1 MFDLVSIQSALR
13 AQHIDAWLLYDFR
26 GSNPLAR
33 RILDMDGRGLSSR
46 RFFYLIPAEGSPQK
60 LVSRVEVFALDHLPG
75 EKHVY
80 LRGEELTAGVA
91 ALLAGLGRV
100 AMEYSPRNAVPTISR
115 VDAGTMELVK
125 SFGVDVVSSGDLVQL
140 FEAAWDD
147 EQWAMHQ
154 ESARATTSA
163 FQVAWDLIAE
173 KTRDGGTTTEVEVR
187 AAIMDHLHSRG
198 LIAAHPAI
206 VAVGPHGGDPHY
218 EVDTQNVATI
228 RAGDFVLVDLW
239 GKLERP
245 RAVYSDYTRV
255 GFVGDRVPDHY
266 AQVFQVVAQA
276 RDAAIALIR
285 TRFAEGVRLQGWE
298 VDEAARQVI
307 VRAGYGDNFLHRTGH
322 SIGEEI
328 HGNGANMDNFETHE
342 ERLVLP
348 RTGFSIEPGI
358 YLPEFG
364 IRSEVNVFID
374 GDGGVHVTGEPQ
386 TEVMPILRR

>member
-1 MFDLVSIQSALR
+1 MFDLAAVQSALR

-33 RILDMDGRGLSSR
+33 RILDLDGRGLSSR
-46 RFFYLIPAEGSPQK
+46 RFFYLIPAEGAPRK
-60 LVSRVEVFALDHLPG
+60 LVSRVEAFALDHLPG

-91 ALLAGLGRV
+91 ALLAGLDRV

-115 VDAGTMELVK
+115 VDAGTVELVK
-125 SFGVDVVSSGDLVQL
+125 SFGVDVASSGDLVQL
-140 FEAAWDD
+140 FEATWDD
-147 EQWAMHQ
+147 EQWAMHL
-154 ESARATTSA
+154 ESEQATMSA
-163 FQVAWDLIAE
+163 FEVAWKLIADR
-173 KTRDGGTTTEVEVR
+173 TRDGGTTTEVEVR
-187 AAIMDHLHSRG
+187 SAIMDHLRGRG
-198 LIAAHPAI
+198 LTASYPAI

-218 EVDTQNVATI
+218 EVDTQVVAPI

-239 GKLERP
+239 GKLDRP
-245 RAVYSDYTRV
+245 RSVYSDYTRI

-266 AQVFQVVAQA
+266 QQVFRVVAQA
-276 RDAAIALIR
+276 RDAAITLIR
-285 TRFAEGVRLQGWE
+285 ERFAEGRRLQGWE

-307 VRAGYGDNFLHRTGH
+307 VGAGYGDNFLHRTGH

-348 RTGFSIEPGI
+348 RTCFSIEPGI

-364 IRSEVNVFID
+364 VRSEVNVYID
-374 GDGGVHVTGEPQ
+374 GGGGVHVTGNPQ
-386 TEVMPILRR
+386 TEVIPILGR